1 MNRLLRVTTAVL
13 VLLCAGVAQ
22 AQAPLDVPPGYW
34 ENVKSNKKAW
44 IALNM
49 GLAPDEE
56 KRFWPI
62 YDGYQKDIEPLN
74 QRLLKAI
81 QIYAKHYRAQSLT
94 DDMAEKLTA
103 EVLAIEEA
111 EVRLRKNYAGKL
123 SKVLP
128 GRKAARY
135 IQLESRVRT
144 VVRFELAQNIPLVGD
159 TPKAQSNSPKR

>member
-62 YDGYQKDIEPLN
+62 YDGYQKDIEPL
-74 QRLLKAI
+74 
-81 QIYAKHYRAQSLT
+81 
-94 DDMAEKLTA
+94 
-103 EVLAIEEA
+103 
-111 EVRLRKNYAGKL
+111 
-123 SKVLP
+123 
-128 GRKAARY
+128 